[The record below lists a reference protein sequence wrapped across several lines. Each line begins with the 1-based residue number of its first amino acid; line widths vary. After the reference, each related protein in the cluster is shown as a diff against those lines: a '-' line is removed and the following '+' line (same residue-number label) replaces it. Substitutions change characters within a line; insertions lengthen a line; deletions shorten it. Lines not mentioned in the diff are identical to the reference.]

1 MLNSEDRDFWSEIKR
16 IRAKPVGVSRNVDGV
31 SDNAGISKLF
41 RDKYQKLYSCVSYN
55 EHDMRC
61 IKDEISSKIASE
73 NCSEVY
79 RFTVSDIRTAVCRLK
94 PHKSDGAG
102 GLSSD
107 YVLNAGDDC
116 YVHFALL
123 FNAIVVHGNLP
134 DNFLYSTII
143 PIPKGR
149 NANSCD
155 SSNYRGIALSS
166 IFSKVFDNLV
176 LLKSLMNFLLAI
188 YNLVL
193 SLGVLPICV
202 VLY

>member
-1 MLNSEDRDFWSEIKR
+1 MLKGQVI
-16 IRAKPVGVSRNVDGV
+16 
-31 SDNAGISKLF
+31 AG
-41 RDKYQKLYSCVSYN
+41 N
-55 EHDMRC
+55 
-61 IKDEISSKIASE
+61 
-73 NCSEVY
+73 
-79 RFTVSDIRTAVCRLK
+79 
-94 PHKSDGAG
+94 
-102 GLSSD
+102 
-107 YVLNAGDDC
+107 DC